1 METKGSIPDSGSRRP
16 RGRGFSLAVGT
27 MLAVILI
34 SSMSTAETSPRGELE
49 DFFGRVTA
57 ILSVATNA
65 KQARDDVRNLA
76 RALFD
81 GPGAARRALGSDWDL
96 RTAAEREEFTRMFTG
111 VVEQAYL
118 DIVQSRLPRDRPP
131 AIRIVGEDPIA
142 ERGTVIR
149 TEVQGRYG
157 SDMQLDYL
165 MTRSGKGWLVRDIV
179 IDGVSLVENYRAQF
193 ARILRSSSY
202 ADLALRLRTVV
213 GAGPREPIA
222 AAPNFEVIVAYFDTS
237 RAELS
242 PAARRDLDRA
252 ATWLATNGQTRVL
265 VEGHADQRRDARP
278 NQALAERRASSIRD
292 YLVTRGVDGDRIITV
307 TYAVQRPVCQEPLET
322 CWAQNRRAVVRMT
335 R

>member
-27 MLAVILI
+27 MLAVLLI

-65 KQARDDVRNLA
+65 RQARDDVRNLA

-81 GPGAARRALGSDWDL
+81 GPGAARRALGSDWEL
-96 RTAAEREEFTRMFTG
+96 RTVAEREEFTRMFTG

-118 DIVQSRLPRDRPP
+118 EIVQSRLPRDRPP
-131 AIRIVGEDPIA
+131 AIRIVGEEPIA

-165 MTRSGKGWLVRDIV
+165 MTRSGKGWLIRDIV
-179 IDGVSLVENYRAQF
+179 IDGISLVENYRAQF
-193 ARILRSSSY
+193 ARILRTSSY
-202 ADLALRLRTVV
+202 ADLALRLRMVA
-213 GAGPREPIA
+213 GAGTREPIA
-222 AAPNFEVIVAYFDTS
+222 APPSFDVIVAYFDTS

-252 ATWLATNGQTRVL
+252 ATWLATNG
-265 VEGHADQRRDARP
+265 H
-278 NQALAERRASSIRD
+278 
-292 YLVTRGVDGDRIITV
+292 
-307 TYAVQRPVCQEPLET
+307 
-322 CWAQNRRAVVRMT
+322 
-335 R
+335 